1 MAANAKFGGGAVKG
15 VGGMLSGLVKE
26 LIERWREPGSQHAGG
41 KSDSARYQILLDEV
55 EPLDRWTLCTVCL
68 NVDRTLAVV
77 RRRWRCSD
85 CGVDASND
93 TQQPLKTYL
102 IDTSTETIEKN
113 LREWNNNVKGARVA
127 YKMLR
132 AARYKCLLVLQKR
145 VRGQG

>member
-1 MAANAKFGGGAVKG
+1 MKG
-15 VGGMLSGLVKE
+15 VGGMLSGLIKD
-26 LIERWREPGSQHAGG
+26 LIERWRAPGSQHAGG
-41 KSDSARYQILLDEV
+41 KSDSARYEILLDEV

-85 CGVDASND
+85 CGVDSSND
-93 TQQPLKTYL
+93 TQQPLKAYL
-102 IDTSTETIEKN
+102 IATPTETIEKN

-145 VRGQG
+145 VQGQG